1 MEGFTHAVCEQQH
14 LLTLPRT
21 SASLTPNA
29 AYLHIYCTQSFFRAE
44 LFFRT
49 FKQLFL
55 FKINHIKSALQN
67 SSAPRQLLQGLLHI
81 NCFKSTKDPVLVP
94 LNDLHECTWKP
105 NSSKFSRGKNPCQT
119 TLQPNDRED
128 AAGRLAAQAGTQT
141 GKYFWLKLVG
151 PFEPHSF
158 LQPAI
163 VTAQFE
169 IAQCPTVPQHRPWC
183 WILATPLFLV
193 NLPFLIQYSQHH
205 PEGWTKDMP
214 TKLHVLPSVYC
225 PPKRQRQLTDNCD
238 YSWPLNASLETTA
251 CFTSRKTTFKN
262 WICFLKV
269 SVHLNWNLTHCVG
282 KH

>member
-1 MEGFTHAVCEQQH
+1 MCKQH
-14 LLTLPRT
+14 LLILPCT

-29 AYLHIYCTQSFFRAE
+29 AYLHIHCTQSFFRAE

-119 TLQPNDRED
+119 TLRPNDRED

-141 GKYFWLKLVG
+141 GKCFWLKISRLS
-151 PFEPHSF
+151 PTASCN
-158 LQPAI
+158 LRLWQPSLKLLN
-163 VTAQFE
+163 VL
-169 IAQCPTVPQHRPWC
+169 QCPNTDRDAGFLLYHFFLWTYHSSFNTANT
-183 WILATPLFLV
+183 IL
-193 NLPFLIQYSQHH
+193 
-205 PEGWTKDMP
+205 KDGQR
-214 TKLHVLPSVYC
+214 TC
-225 PPKRQRQLTDNCD
+225 PPNCTSCLLFIAPPKDND
-238 YSWPLNASLETTA
+238 SWQIIVIIPD
-251 CFTSRKTTFKN
+251 
-262 WICFLKV
+262 
-269 SVHLNWNLTHCVG
+269 H
-282 KH
+282 